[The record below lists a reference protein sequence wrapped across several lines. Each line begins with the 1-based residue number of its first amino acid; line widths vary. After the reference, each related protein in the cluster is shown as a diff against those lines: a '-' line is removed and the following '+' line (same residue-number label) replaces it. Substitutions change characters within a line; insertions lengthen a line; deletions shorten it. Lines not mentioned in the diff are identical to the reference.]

1 MQKKKGTKRES
12 KKSQKNKKPKQT
24 NSTQKKSKPESQN
37 GARKGSARNPGG
49 GTLWGALSVCCVCRV
64 YVYIIIIY
72 RALGFV
78 GGVLALGACV
88 GLCALG
94 FGCLCGYFGLWVLGF
109 CFVLI
114 VLIVIT

>member
-1 MQKKKGTKRES
+1 M
-12 KKSQKNKKPKQT
+12 
-24 NSTQKKSKPESQN
+24 
-37 GARKGSARNPGG
+37 A
-49 GTLWGALSVCCVCRV
+49 W
-64 YVYIIIIY
+64 
-72 RALGFV
+72 GFV